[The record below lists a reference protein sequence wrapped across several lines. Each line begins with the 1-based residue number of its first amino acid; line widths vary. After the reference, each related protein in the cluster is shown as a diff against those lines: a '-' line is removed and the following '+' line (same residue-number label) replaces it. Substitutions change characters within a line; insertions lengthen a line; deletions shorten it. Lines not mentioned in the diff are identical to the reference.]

1 MLDIGENAFAYKI
14 AERALTSWKQET
26 EFSYNTFE
34 MMQIETERG
43 GWFHQFSGLS
53 SPIVTW
59 YHDYYKKGSVTTGY
73 ETWIEKQWFSED
85 YTEAVIHYELN
96 EKKKNRVII
105 VMDSD
110 YDYQVFV
117 NGKLVKYEEHA
128 DGALEI
134 SLSEKKGEIKVVK
147 NEEIL

>member
-34 MMQIETERG
+34 MMQIERTERG

-59 YHDYYKKGSVTTGY
+59 YH
-73 ETWIEKQWFSED
+73 
-85 YTEAVIHYELN
+85 
-96 EKKKNRVII
+96 
-105 VMDSD
+105 
-110 YDYQVFV
+110 
-117 NGKLVKYEEHA
+117 
-128 DGALEI
+128 AL
-134 SLSEKKGEIKVVK
+134 L
-147 NEEIL
+147 